1 MVMVTK
7 KPKPPMAK
15 RDDTAAKID
24 ASIVRDAKI
33 VAAYR
38 DITLAEYLSE
48 LLRPLVARDL
58 KAEQERRMRSDESPP
73 LKR

>member
-1 MVMVTK
+1 MSTVT
-7 KPKPPMAK
+7 AK
-15 RDDTAAKID
+15 RPMVKRNDTAAKVD
-24 ASIVRDAKI
+24 AQIVRDAKI

-58 KAEQERRMRSDESPP
+58 KHEQQKRMQSDDPP
-73 LKR
+73 SKR

>member
-1 MVMVTK
+1 MATVTGK
-7 KPKPPMAK
+7 PMAK

-24 ASIVRDAKI
+24 AKIVRDAKI

-58 KAEQERRMRSDESPP
+58 KGEQERRMKSDDHPP
-73 LKR
+73 KR